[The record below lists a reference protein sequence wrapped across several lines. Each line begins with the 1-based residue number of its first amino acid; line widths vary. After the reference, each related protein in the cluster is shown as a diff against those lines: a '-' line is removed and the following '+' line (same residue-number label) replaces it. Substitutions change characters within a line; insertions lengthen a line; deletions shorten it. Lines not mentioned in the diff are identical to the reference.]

1 MVMHRSSTTS
11 YSVVS
16 EFEGTLLKNKDSF
29 SYFMLL
35 AFDAS
40 GLIRFAVLLFLC
52 PVIKLLDVFG
62 YNDAAL
68 KLMVFIATVGLS
80 QGEIEA
86 VARTVLPKFYMDD
99 ISMDTWK
106 AFSSCKKRVV
116 VTRMPRVMVERFAK
130 EHLIADLVIGTELNV
145 NRFGF
150 VTGFIREADIDQS
163 ILNRVA
169 DLFVDR
175 RPHLGLGRT
184 SVTTST
190 TFLSLCEI
198 HASVPEKNVN
208 QQLELRPVPVIFH
221 DGRLVKRPTP
231 ATALL
236 ILVWLPFGIILSPIR
251 ILSGLMVPLWIRTY
265 AMRLLGCQIIVKGKP
280 PQPRGAGNSG
290 VLFVCNHR
298 TLMDPVVI
306 STVLGRSVMA
316 VVYSLSRFC
325 NLFAPIPIVRIQ
337 RIRDIDAKTI
347 KQELSKGDLVICP
360 EGTTCRQPF
369 LLRFSALFSE
379 LTDMIVPVAV
389 NSRVGL
395 FHANTVRG
403 WRCMDMIFFFMNP
416 RPCYEVTFLNKLP
429 MEATCL
435 SGKRTPYDVAN
446 DVQKV
451 LADTLG
457 FECTNLTRKDKYKVL
472 TGKDGTVS
480 YVSFQDQAKKIINT
494 FNPFSN

>member
-1 MVMHRSSTTS
+1 MVMNRSSTMS

-16 EFEGTLLKNKDSF
+16 EFEGTLLKNKNSF

-35 AFDAS
+35 AFDSS
-40 GLIRFAVLLFLC
+40 GLIRFTFLLFLW

-62 YNDAAL
+62 YNDVAL
-68 KLMVFIATVGLS
+68 KLMIFIATVGLS
-80 QGEIEA
+80 EGEIEA

-99 ISMDTWK
+99 VSMDTWTV
-106 AFSSCKKRVV
+106 FSSCKKRVV

-130 EHLIADLVIGTELNV
+130 EYLKADKVIGTELNV
-145 NRFGF
+145 NTFGY
-150 VTGFIREADIDQS
+150 VTGFIRETDIDQS
-163 ILNRVA
+163 ALNRVA

-175 RPHLGLGRT
+175 RPHLGLGRA
-184 SVTTST
+184 SVT
-190 TFLSLCEI
+190 SLCEI
-198 HASVPEKNVN
+198 KQIRAPVPEKIVNYYN
-208 QQLELRPVPVIFH
+208 QQLELQPVIFH

-236 ILVWLPFGIILSPIR
+236 ILLWIPFGIVLAPIR
-251 ILSGLMVPLWIRTY
+251 ILAGSVLPLWIRSY
-265 AMRLLGCQIIVKGKP
+265 ALRILGCQVIVKGKP
-280 PQPRGAGNSG
+280 PQPRGPGNSG

-325 NLFAPIPIVRIQ
+325 NLFSPIPIVRIQ
-337 RIRDIDAKTI
+337 RIRDVDAKTI
-347 KQELSKGDLVICP
+347 KLELSKGDLVICP

-389 NSRVGL
+389 NCRVGF

-403 WRCMDMIFFFMNP
+403 WRCMDMIFFLMNP
-416 RPCYEVTFLNKLP
+416 RPGYEVTFLNKLP
-429 MEATCL
+429 MEDTCL
-435 SGKRTPYDVAN
+435 SGERSPYDVAN
-446 DVQKV
+446 HVQKI

-480 YVSFQDQAKKIINT
+480 YVSFQDQAKKIIKT
-494 FNPFSN
+494 FNPFSH